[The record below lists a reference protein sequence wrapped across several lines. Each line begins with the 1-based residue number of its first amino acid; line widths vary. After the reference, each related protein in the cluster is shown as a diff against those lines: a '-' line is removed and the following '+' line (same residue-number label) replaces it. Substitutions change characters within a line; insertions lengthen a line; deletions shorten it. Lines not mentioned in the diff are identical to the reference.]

1 MALFKDNT
9 ILCRAIHKLAKMSF
23 SQTDCKIEASDEV
36 TRQVALAM
44 GVPGVICLALSIV
57 GLIAELVFVCKK
69 KNNFL
74 LRLFIYMTVA
84 VTITHV
90 AYTSYLLIY
99 FDPENGP
106 LCAWIEALTDY
117 PTMVEIL
124 FIISINCVLLHKV
137 YTSVR
142 RSYYHCH
149 RSKAIEVIF
158 VVVHFI
164 IPLIIVGVLKGIV
177 GSPNPSE
184 CHIRG
189 KDCNSTDD
197 PELLYTIAT
206 EYIPVAIEIPLSIL
220 CICTLSVWLCW
231 LLRKHFLR
239 ARMRT
244 ILKEIGLLL
253 GFLSSYCIIR
263 IVIEILNI
271 ITFFERDQ
279 ISVKLLIGYA
289 LYPINRVTIPVSFII
304 YLCFVYLCPPRS
316 DQNTNPP
323 TDQHTHPPSTRVSLP
338 SNTADHAP
346 NFLSESTIMDST
358 YIESKRDPTEA
369 TPLLMVN

>member
-1 MALFKDNT
+1 
-9 ILCRAIHKLAKMSF
+9 MSF
-23 SQTDCKIEASDEV
+23 SQTGCNIETSDEV
-36 TRQVALAM
+36 TKQVALAI
-44 GVPGVICLALSIV
+44 GIPGMICLALSIV

-74 LRLFIYMTVA
+74 LRLYIYMTVA
-84 VTITHV
+84 GTITHAV
-90 AYTSYLLIY
+90 YTSYWLIY
-99 FDPENGP
+99 FDPENGT
-106 LCAWIEALTDY
+106 LCAWIEALTEY

-142 RSYYHCH
+142 ISCYHCH
-149 RSKAIEVIF
+149 GSKAIEVTF

-164 IPLIIVGVLKGIV
+164 IPFIIVSILLGIV
-177 GSPNPSE
+177 GSPNPGE

-189 KDCNSTDD
+189 KDCNSTEDT
-197 PELLYTIAT
+197 ELLYTIAT

-220 CICTLSVWLCW
+220 CICTLSVWMCW
-231 LLRKHFLR
+231 LLRKNFLR
-239 ARMRT
+239 ARMKT
-244 ILKEIGLLL
+244 ILKEIRLLL

-271 ITFFERDQ
+271 ITFKEDQ
-279 ISVKLLIGYA
+279 ISVITIITYA
-289 LYPINRVTIPVSFII
+289 LYPINRVTIPLSFII

-346 NFLSESTIMDST
+346 NFLSESTIMDSN
-358 YIESKRDPTEA
+358 YIHIYVESKRDPTEA

>member
-1 MALFKDNT
+1 
-9 ILCRAIHKLAKMSF
+9 MSF
-23 SQTDCKIEASDEV
+23 SQTGCKIEGSDEV
-36 TRQVALAM
+36 TKQVAVAI
-44 GVPGVICLALSIV
+44 GIPGVICLALSIV

-142 RSYYHCH
+142 RSCYHCH
-149 RSKAIEVIF
+149 GSKAIEVIF

-164 IPLIIVGVLKGIV
+164 IPFIIVGVLKGIA
-177 GSPNPSE
+177 GSPNPGE

-206 EYIPVAIEIPLSIL
+206 EWIPVAIEIPLSIL
-220 CICTLSVWLCW
+220 CICTLSVWMCW
-231 LLRKHFLR
+231 LLRKNFLR
-239 ARMRT
+239 ARMKT

-271 ITFFERDQ
+271 ITFEENQ
-279 ISVKLLIGYA
+279 ILVIKIIRYA
-289 LYPINRVTIPVSFII
+289 LYPINRATIPLSFII
-304 YLCFVYLCPPRS
+304 YVCFVYLCPPRS

-346 NFLSESTIMDST
+346 NFLSESTIHA
-358 YIESKRDPTEA
+358 ESKRDPTEA